1 MSRIGKLPVTI
12 PKGVEV
18 TMAGNLIKIKG
29 PKGVLEHNVH
39 RNMKVNVETDRV
51 TVGRPNDIKMNKA
64 LHGLTRALIQNMV
77 IGVTDGYKRTLEM
90 IGVGYR
96 AELKGKTLVMAVG
109 YSHAVLFRP
118 PDDVTLTV
126 EGRNNVIIIEGI
138 NKQRVGEAAARIR
151 KVRPPEPYKG
161 KGIKYQD
168 EIIKRKAGKTA
179 GA

>member
-1 MSRIGKLPVTI
+1 MSRIGKLPVSI

-18 TMAGNLIKIKG
+18 TMAGNLIKVKG
-29 PKGVLEHNVH
+29 PKGVLEHDVH
-39 RNMKVNVETDRV
+39 RNITVKIETERVKVTRH
-51 TVGRPNDIKMNKA
+51 NDLKSNKA

-77 IGVTDGYKRTLEM
+77 VGVTKGYKRTLDM
-90 IGVGYR
+90 VGVGYR
-96 AELKGKTLVMAVG
+96 AELKGKTLIIAAG
-109 YSHAVLFRP
+109 FSHSVVFRP
-118 PDDVTLTV
+118 PEDVTLSV

-138 NKQRVGEAAARIR
+138 NKQKVGDAAARIR

-161 KGIKYQD
+161 KGIKYRD